1 MTTHGKIGH
10 TDTDLLIS
18 FYKHVFPLLPLISWT
33 HFGHQTSQDLLPCET
48 LDNVPCHLLGAI
60 YGLALPFARNDEH
73 LCLVEI
79 HSQLPRDAVW
89 RIVYKC
95 LQEQFHRPHLS
106 VLQAAIFYLHKTSQD
121 KQGDL
126 TSSTPLK
133 WSLMGSIVGMAH
145 SLGLHLETRMCAIPA
160 EEKQIRR
167 RLWWAIYIEDK
178 WLSLLLG
185 RPPYIRQE
193 EWDVSELD
201 DGDFGP
207 PLNVLFSNV
216 SLIKLTMPFR
226 DMARL
231 AGIAESVQSSF

>member
-1 MTTHGKIGH
+1 M
-10 TDTDLLIS
+10 
-18 FYKHVFPLLPLISWT
+18 FPLLPIISST
-33 HFGHQTSQDLLPCET
+33 YFGPQTFQDLPPHEA
-48 LDNVPCHLLGAI
+48 LDDVPCYLLGAI

-73 LCLVEI
+73 LSLIEI
-79 HSQLPRDAVW
+79 TNQLPRDAVW
-89 RIVYKC
+89 RIVWEG

-106 VLQAAIFYLHKTSQD
+106 VLQAAVFYLHKASQD
-121 KQGDL
+121 KQAYI
-126 TSSTPLK
+126 TSSTTLK

-167 RLWWAIYIEDK
+167 RVWWAIYIEDK

-193 EWDVSELD
+193 EWDVGDLD
-201 DGDFGP
+201 ERDFGP
-207 PLNVLFSNV
+207 PSYVLFSNALLV
-216 SLIKLTMPFR
+216 KVAAPFR

-231 AGIAESVQSSF
+231 AVIADCVQSSF